1 MKLHQLCRSL
11 VLPRSIEEVFSFF
24 ADAANL
30 EALTPPWLGFE
41 ILSQRP
47 IQMRVG
53 TLIDYRIRL
62 HGIPVRW
69 TSEITQWDPPNVFI
83 DEQRRGPYRLW
94 RHEHRFLEQEGSTE
108 VLDQVEYAIA
118 FDWLTHLWLVK
129 PDLERIFDFREREL
143 RRLFPAI
150 G

>member
-1 MKLHQLCRSL
+1 MKVRQLRRSL
-11 VLPRSIEEVFSFF
+11 VLPRPIKEVFSFF

-30 EALTPPWLGFE
+30 EALTPPWLRFE

-47 IQMRVG
+47 IQMRAG

-69 TSEITQWDPPNVFI
+69 TSEITQWDPPHFFI
-83 DEQRRGPYRLW
+83 DTQRRGPYRLW
-94 RHEHRFLEQEGSTE
+94 RHQHRFCGHEDSTQVVDE
-108 VLDQVEYAIA
+108 VEYAIA
-118 FDWLTHLWLVK
+118 FDWLTHPWLVK
-129 PDLERIFDFREREL
+129 PDLEQIFDFREREL
-143 RRLFPAI
+143 RRLFPAA